1 MKRILYRAMV
11 VGVAAVSMT
20 FAAYGQDRTLAAA
33 AGDKYVIS
41 AEAGNVNYLDGTV
54 NIKNIEGRSGV
65 LLKGDRLKIGEVVT
79 TTSHSKAEI
88 LLNPGS
94 YVRLGG
100 NSEFSFADTDLDNLK
115 LELHKGSAIFEV
127 YADEDFPVMVVT
139 PKNSFAFIDSGVYR
153 IDVDANGVG
162 TLEVWKGK
170 AAVGDADGETVKKG
184 RTATIQ
190 GQNASIEKFDR
201 GDKDELEQWSKD
213 RSKELSKITS
223 NLKKTLR
230 SPLINSFG
238 YRGGIG
244 GMGWSV
250 YDSFGLWVFDAQ
262 YGFNC
267 FLPFGY
273 GWRTP
278 YGYYLNRGLW
288 YYNLPWWVYGRNP
301 QNPEYP
307 VRNPNPQSPPNAPN
321 GNNTSRRND
330 QARERQN
337 NRQRETPPYI
347 KIGGGNNTGSRVPAY
362 DNNDSYPASRPSAP
376 VYIPR
381 APSAPPPSS
390 TTPANTGR
398 RP

>member
-11 VGVAAVSMT
+11 FGIVAVSGT
-20 FAAYGQDRTLAAA
+20 FAIYGQNSTLAAA

-41 AEAGNVNYLDGTV
+41 AEAGNVNFLDGTV

-79 TTSHSKAEI
+79 TNPQSKAEI

-100 NSEFSFADTDLDNLK
+100 NSEFAFADTDLDNLR
-115 LELHKGSAIFEV
+115 LELRKGSAIFEV
-127 YADEDFPVMVVT
+127 YADEDYPVTVIA

-153 IDVDANGVG
+153 VDVDENGVG
-162 TLEVWKGK
+162 TLEVWQGK

-190 GQNASIEKFDR
+190 GQTASIQKFDR
-201 GDKDELEQWSKD
+201 DDKDELEQWSKD
-213 RSKELSKITS
+213 RSKQLSKITS
-223 NLKKTLR
+223 NLKKSLR
-230 SPLINSFG
+230 GPLINSFG
-238 YRGGIG
+238 SRGFGAF
-244 GMGWSV
+244 GWNV

-262 YGFNC
+262 FGGHC

-288 YYNLPWWVYGRNP
+288 YYNMPWYIYNPPIRNQNP
-301 QNPEYP
+301 QAPP
-307 VRNPNPQSPPNAPN
+307 VNNPNA
-321 GNNTSRRND
+321 GNNTSRNPR
-330 QARERQN
+330 APM
-337 NRQRETPPYI
+337 NRIPD
-347 KIGGGNNTGSRVPAY
+347 KVDRVPPFVKVGGS
-362 DNNDSYPASRPSAP
+362 DTGRSRRMDNDSYDPAPIRSRAP
-376 VYIPR
+376 IFVPR
-381 APSAPPPSS
+381 APAPPSN

-398 RP
+398 GKP

>member
-1 MKRILYRAMV
+1 MNKILYRAMV
-11 VGVAAVSMT
+11 FGIAAVSGT
-20 FAAYGQDRTLAAA
+20 FAIYGQDRTLSAA

-79 TTSHSKAEI
+79 TTPQSKAEI

-100 NSEFSFADTDLDNLK
+100 NSEFSFADTDLDNLR
-115 LELHKGSAIFEV
+115 LELRKGSAIFEV
-127 YADEDFPVMVVT
+127 YADEDYPVTVIA

-153 IDVDANGVG
+153 LDVDENGVG

-170 AAVGDADGETVKKG
+170 AAVGSADGEKVKKG
-184 RTATIQ
+184 RTATIED
-190 GQNASIEKFDR
+190 GTASIEKFDR
-201 GDKDELEQWSKD
+201 DDKDQLEQWSKD
-213 RSKELSKITS
+213 RSKALSKITS
-223 NLKKTLR
+223 NLQKSLR
-230 SPLINSFG
+230 GPLLNSFG
-238 YRGGIG
+238 SRGFGAF
-244 GMGWSV
+244 GWNV

-262 YGFNC
+262 FGGHC

-288 YYNLPWWVYGRNP
+288 YYNMPWYVYNPPIHPQAPPVGSPNPGNTTRNP
-301 QNPEYP
+301 RTRAPMNGI
-307 VRNPNPQSPPNAPN
+307 PNKV
-321 GNNTSRRND
+321 D
-330 QARERQN
+330 
-337 NRQRETPPYI
+337 
-347 KIGGGNNTGSRVPAY
+347 RVPPFVKVGGSNDTGRRIY
-362 DNNDSYPASRPSAP
+362 NDNDNSPAPMRTRTP

-381 APSAPPPSS
+381 APAPPS
-390 TTPANTGR
+390 TNPANIGR
-398 RP
+398 KP

>member
-1 MKRILYRAMV
+1 MKRILYRTMVFGIAMIS
-11 VGVAAVSMT
+11 GA
-20 FAAYGQDRTLAAA
+20 FAIYGQDRTLAAA

-54 NIKNIEGRSGV
+54 NIKNIEGRNGV

-79 TTSHSKAEI
+79 TTPHSKAEI

-94 YVRLGG
+94 YVRLGSS
-100 NSEFSFADTDLDNLK
+100 SEFSFADTNLDNLK
-115 LELHKGSAIFEV
+115 LELRRGSAIFEV
-127 YADEDFPVMVVT
+127 YADEDYPVMVIT

-153 IDVDANGVG
+153 VDVDANGVG

-170 AAVGDADGETVKKG
+170 AAVGDADGDIVKKG
-184 RTATIQ
+184 RTATMEA
-190 GQNASIEKFDR
+190 GNASIEKFDR
-201 GDKDELEQWSKD
+201 DNKDELEQWSKD

-223 NLKKTLR
+223 NLKKSLR
-230 SPLINSFG
+230 GPLLNSFG

-262 YGFNC
+262 YGFHC

-273 GWRTP
+273 GWSTP
-278 YGYYLNRGLW
+278 YGYSLNRGLW
-288 YYNLPWWVYGRNP
+288 YYNLPWWVYTRNP
-301 QNPEYP
+301 QNPYYP
-307 VRNPNPQSPPNAPN
+307 VRNPNPQSPPNTP

-330 QARERQN
+330 QAGERPS

-347 KIGGGNNTGSRVPAY
+347 KIGGGNNTGTRVPVY

-376 VYIPR
+376 VFVPR
-381 APSAPPPSS
+381 APVAPPST